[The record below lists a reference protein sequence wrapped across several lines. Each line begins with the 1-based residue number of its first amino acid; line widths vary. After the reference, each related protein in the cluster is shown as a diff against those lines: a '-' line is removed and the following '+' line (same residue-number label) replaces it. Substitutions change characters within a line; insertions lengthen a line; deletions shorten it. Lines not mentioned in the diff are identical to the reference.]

1 MQGERL
7 RQAKFYRIHVR
18 PATILRARAR
28 PREGKVSVARRRA
41 LGTRARRAARRRQ
54 ARPAGTKSSPARL
67 IKDLK
72 PRSGLMNMKRRFT
85 YAVPPGRGRGG
96 LVRRRP
102 IGRRRGGARAARQ
115 VEGWGG
121 GSGLRRRP
129 LGQRPQTCRRP
140 LGGEVRSRGWGE
152 EAAGTGTAQLFE
164 RLGAGRRTGAGSA
177 Y

>member
-1 MQGERL
+1 MCAR
-7 RQAKFYRIHVR
+7 R
-18 PATILRARAR
+18 PFFARAR

-96 LVRRRP
+96 LVGRRP

-129 LGQRPQTCRRP
+129 PGQRPQTCRRP
-140 LGGEVRSRGWGE
+140 RGGEVRSRAGGRGEGGRGGE
-152 EAAGTGTAQLFE
+152 ESKAAGTGAAQLFE
-164 RLGAGRRTGAGSA
+164 GLAAGRRLGAGSA